1 MDSLSSDADSVQ
13 EWTRDVS
20 LYLFVR
26 YKPVLYIK
34 LPISPTL
41 LLLTVCKSNVKYPIS
56 TLPEH
61 LHSTSLSYAET
72 TLNSR
77 KLVSFPLIAHYLSA
91 GPPLPPTP
99 PFTGRPGNTHTYPS
113 FSFSAP
119 RKPHVLLAAVTRY
132 VCFALKA
139 LKLPVFSFELTL
151 LTFSVSSLWIIS
163 YIYIYIY
170 TYVVRFTYF
179 L

>member
-1 MDSLSSDADSVQ
+1 MCSLFPFLKTTAPSTTNIENLYYFFSVFIIV
-13 EWTRDVS
+13 T
-20 LYLFVR
+20 
-26 YKPVLYIK
+26 VLSK
-34 LPISPTL
+34 IS
-41 LLLTVCKSNVKYPIS
+41 YPIS

-77 KLVSFPLIAHYLSA
+77 KPISFPLIAHYLSA
-91 GPPLPPTP
+91 GPPLPPTS
-99 PFTGRPGNTHTYPS
+99 PFTGRPGHTHTYPS

-119 RKPHVLLAAVTRY
+119 SKPHVLLAAVTRY

-151 LTFSVSSLWIIS
+151 LTFSVSYLWIIS
-163 YIYIYIY
+163 YIYIYIRSAF
-170 TYVVRFTYF
+170 YVF

>member
-1 MDSLSSDADSVQ
+1 MNF
-13 EWTRDVS
+13 
-20 LYLFVR
+20 Y
-26 YKPVLYIK
+26 
-34 LPISPTL
+34 
-41 LLLTVCKSNVKYPIS
+41 YPIS

-61 LHSTSLSYAET
+61 LHSISLSYAET

-99 PFTGRPGNTHTYPS
+99 LFTGRPGHTHTYPS
-113 FSFSAP
+113 FLVSAP
-119 RKPHVLLAAVTRY
+119 SKPVVLLVALTCC

-139 LKLPVFSFELTL
+139 LKLLVFSFELTL
-151 LTFSVSSLWIIS
+151 LTFSVSYLWIIS

-170 TYVVRFTYF
+170 IYTYVVHFTYF
-179 L
+179 CEKGGGGQ